1 MEAQQCLRPRYLIV
15 FANKVVVGERPYFP
29 SVWHSSAS
37 VLSSSTSHNEDSAGG
52 GCFSEEAISHHVVW
66 SSDRKLR
73 DLNTFRDAGLG
84 LVGKGHTLTF
94 PLLLRR
100 TRRQYLQ
107 LDVCERLHCKHQT
120 LPPGSRCCSAPR
132 TSCSV
137 KFAACPGREY
147 FCHFKWISC

>member
-1 MEAQQCLRPRYLIV
+1 MSRASTVEVEAQQCLRPRYLIV
-15 FANKVVVGERPYFP
+15 FANKVVVGERPCFP

-84 LVGKGHTLTF
+84 LVGRGTHSHIPT
-94 PLLLRR
+94 
-100 TRRQYLQ
+100 
-107 LDVCERLHCKHQT
+107 
-120 LPPGSRCCSAPR
+120 SAEEDQEAI
-132 TSCSV
+132 
-137 KFAACPGREY
+137 FAAGCL
-147 FCHFKWISC
+147 